1 MTTREFFLQTIT
13 AEQPIFDRVLKA
25 INKDQ
30 WSYRPD
36 EVTRCGKE
44 IATLIATEPG
54 MIAKI
59 VRGEVLDFGSAAPPE
74 PDLTLDQLISMLNAG
89 FEDTKKAAMAATDQ
103 QWEQNDAV
111 LKGAFG
117 EWKDKMGKMAWG
129 FLFDLIHHRG
139 QLSVYIRSMGG
150 KVPSIYGPSGDSAP
164 GMSPN

>member
-1 MTTREFFLQTIT
+1 MATREFFIETVT

-30 WSYRPD
+30 WNYCPD
-36 EVTRCGKE
+36 PSTRTGKQ
-44 IATLIATEPG
+44 IATLLAMEPG

-59 VRGEVLDFGSAAPPE
+59 LKGEVLDFSGGPPPE
-74 PDLTLDQLISMLNAG
+74 PELSLDQMVSLLNAG
-89 FEDTKKAAMAATDQ
+89 FEDTKKAAMSATDQ

-111 LKGAFG
+111 LKGASG

-139 QLSVYIRSMGG
+139 QISVYLRSMGG
-150 KVPSIYGPSGDSAP
+150 KVPSIYGPSGDSTP
-164 GMSPN
+164 EM